1 MKKQRTFQEYR
12 TMDLALFG
20 LMLAVFEFII
30 IKVSNSSFFYDHPF
44 TVSLAGALTAIVYM
58 RWGAWGGFEA
68 ALAGFIYCFFSGA
81 TVNQFMIYIAGN
93 LFSLLAVL
101 LLEKLGYEYV
111 RNAQWYL
118 AFPLLV
124 ILLMQAGRAV
134 VALLLGAA
142 PTGILGFFTTDALS
156 DLFTVLIVWITKRLD
171 GIYENQKHYLLRVHK
186 EEKEKRGQSY

>member
-30 IKVSNSSFFYDHPF
+30 IKVSNSSFFYDQPF

-118 AFPLLV
+118 AFPHLV
-124 ILLMQAGRAV
+124 SIQMQAGPAV
-134 VALLLGAA
+134 VARRIGAA
-142 PTGILGFFTTDALS
+142 PPGILGFLNTDSLS

>member
-30 IKVSNSSFFYDHPF
+30 IKVSNSSFFYDQPF

-93 LFSLLAVL
+93 LFSLPAVL
-101 LLEKLGYEYV
+101 LLEKLGYERV

-134 VALLLGAA
+134 VAILHGAA